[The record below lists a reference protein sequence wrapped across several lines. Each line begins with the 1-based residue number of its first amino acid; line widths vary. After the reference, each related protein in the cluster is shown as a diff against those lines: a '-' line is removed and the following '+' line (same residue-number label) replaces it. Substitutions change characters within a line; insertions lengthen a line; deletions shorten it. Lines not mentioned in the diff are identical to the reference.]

1 MIALVP
7 IIVNFSERVYYKLVL
22 GQNKNYAMTYVHCIS
37 SPFYIAKSSD
47 IEVFE
52 TEEQKSF
59 FSRTFQML
67 ESKEIT
73 RNFAISNRKDD
84 YDFFEENFTKIC
96 NASIHESNMEYYKKY
111 GFRTEYEQ
119 QYKVDEVTTKMFF
132 PLLKANFKIWFKM
145 LLKSI
150 EKGLGGRSGAFLTF
164 MILGFSLIFVFKD
177 NRFTFLSIV
186 IILKFANSLI
196 VAIAVHSIVRYTF
209 YFDWI
214 IGATIILL
222 LDPIL
227 KKYLNVN

>member
-1 MIALVP
+1 
-7 IIVNFSERVYYKLVL
+7 
-22 GQNKNYAMTYVHCIS
+22 MTYVHCIS